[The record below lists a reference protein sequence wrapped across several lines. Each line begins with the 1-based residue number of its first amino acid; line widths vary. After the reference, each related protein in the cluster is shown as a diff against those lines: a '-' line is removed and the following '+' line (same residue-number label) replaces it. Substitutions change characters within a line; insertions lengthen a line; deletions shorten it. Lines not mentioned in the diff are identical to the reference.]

1 MKSLLLLSF
10 IGIFI
15 VFSSCE
21 NPNSVVEEQSIEIL
35 KESTYSINTNNTEY
49 VEIVENN
56 ESVVKVV
63 RDSTKSNPQRNI
75 FNGILKRMNLDS
87 NQMRVANELLIKHHI
102 CVQSCLT
109 IVKLE
114 EKRILDSAKTIREEI
129 KIQVDSNQISKLEA
143 RIKIRELN
151 ESIKRQ
157 LKTLNEKY
165 KVKECMD
172 NCDREFIRSLFP
184 ILNPTQLE
192 MFNKW
197 IHQNRIGYEKRKE
210 KDSVDRRR
218 DSTKGRG

>member
-1 MKSLLLLSF
+1 MKSLLLLSLV
-10 IGIFI
+10 GIFI

-35 KESTYSINTNNTEY
+35 KESTYSININNTEY

-102 CVQSCLT
+102 CVKSCLT
-109 IVKLE
+109 IVKSE

-129 KIQVDSNQISKLEA
+129 RIQVDSSQISKLEA

-184 ILNPTQLE
+184 ILNSTQLE
-192 MFNKW
+192 LFNKW

>member
-1 MKSLLLLSF
+1 MKSLLLLSLV
-10 IGIFI
+10 GIFI

-35 KESTYSINTNNTEY
+35 KESTYSININNTEY

-102 CVQSCLT
+102 CVKSCLT
-109 IVKLE
+109 IVKSE

-129 KIQVDSNQISKLEA
+129 RIQVDSSQISKLEA

-157 LKTLNEKY
+157 LKNLNEKY

-172 NCDREFIRSLFP
+172 NCDREFIRPLFP

>member
-1 MKSLLLLSF
+1 MKSLLLLSLV
-10 IGIFI
+10 GIFI

-102 CVQSCLT
+102 CVKSCLT
-109 IVKLE
+109 IVKSE

-129 KIQVDSNQISKLEA
+129 RIQVDSSQISKLEA

-157 LKTLNEKY
+157 LKNLNEKY

-172 NCDREFIRSLFP
+172 NCDREFIRPLFP